1 MKKVNVIMLLA
12 VLFSYAVQAQNVH
25 ISGFINDAANGE
37 RIIGANVYRQDRSKG
52 TSTDQKGYFNLAA
65 DLPAE
70 LCVSCIGFV
79 DTCFTIEEAPKRP
92 LNLRLRPSTAMLHS
106 VEVSALRIERRAT
119 FNTLTLNAKSID
131 QIPTLGSRP
140 DIIKAAQQL
149 PGIEAATE
157 GSSLMVVRGGNPG
170 ENLYML
176 DNVPLIYVNHLGGFM
191 SVFNSEM
198 INSMDIYKGGFP
210 ARYGGKLSSIVD
222 LTAKKGDP
230 TRLKGSLS
238 AGITDLAFAVEGPGG
253 LKNSSFIVTGRK
265 TLTEVLLFAA
275 SQISKETGAQDYNI
289 IYGFHDINAKYTW
302 APDAKNSFAFNIYEG
317 DDYMRIWKNKKENG
331 GIERNSI
338 NNIWG
343 NLLVSGQWNSALSSR
358 LFMANTLSFTQYR
371 LKNNMKAYIE
381 NSIDTADFFV
391 KASSRVGDL
400 SLRSDWKLFFSNA
413 WTLEYGL
420 QASYLSYRPNH
431 FTSSFAET
439 HLPDIS
445 SVFDNSVYLDN
456 KLKFGTWFNGSI
468 GLRANSFMNGGYHHL
483 AWEPRLN
490 LSFNMGQNT
499 VNLTAMRVTQN
510 AHLMMT
516 PGSIMNNEVWIPA
529 DSRIKPATSD
539 QASIGWQRG
548 FGEGHVTV
556 EVDAYYKLLRDLAT
570 YREGYSTLLGDSDWR
585 SKVEAGGRG
594 KSYGLE
600 MMTRFNYN
608 RLDGYLG
615 YTYSHT
621 TRQFDHINNG
631 KEYAF
636 EYDRPHSV
644 NVNVNY
650 QLTERW
656 SLSALWTYQSG
667 LPYTPVIG
675 VQSIPVFTPEGEVYF
690 SETNIYGERN
700 SNRMRDYHRL
710 DLAAKWKTTTEKGR
724 KAEWTFSIYNVYCRQ
739 NPYYYFY
746 GDKKGDPLYW
756 NQYPDEPQTLWQR
769 SFFPIIPSFSYKV
782 WF

>member
-1 MKKVNVIMLLA
+1 MKRMLLMMGLLA
-12 VLFSYAVQAQNVH
+12 SLFAQAQQTH
-25 ISGFINDAANGE
+25 ISGFVSDANDGE
-37 RIIGANVYRQDRSKG
+37 RIIGANVFLQDRTRG
-52 TSTDQKGYFNLAA
+52 VATDQKGYFNLAVE
-65 DLPAE
+65 LPAT
-70 LCVSCIGFV
+70 LCISCIGYEE
-79 DTCFTIEEAPKRP
+79 TCLKLDQADNP
-92 LNLRLRPSTAMLHS
+92 LQIRLKPLTETLQS
-106 VEVSALRIERRAT
+106 VEVSATRIDRKT
-119 FNTLTLNAKSID
+119 NFNTLTLNAKSID

-157 GSSLMVVRGGNPG
+157 ASSLMIVRGGNPG

-198 INSMDIYKGGFP
+198 INTMDIYKGGFP

-230 TRLKGSLS
+230 TKLKGSIS
-238 AGITDLAFAVEGPGG
+238 AGLTDLAFAVEGPGG

-265 TLTEVLLFAA
+265 TLTEALLFAG
-275 SQISKETGAQDYNI
+275 SQISKGSGGQDYNI

-302 APDAKNSFAFNIYEG
+302 APDAKNSYSFNLYEG
-317 DDYMRIWKNKKENG
+317 DDYMRVWKNKRENG
-331 GIERNSI
+331 EVERSSI
-338 NNIWG
+338 GSIWG

-358 LFMANTLSFTQYR
+358 LFMANTLSFTHYR
-371 LKNNMKAYIE
+371 LKNKLMAHVANKV
-381 NSIDTADFFV
+381 DTTDFFS
-391 KASSRVGDL
+391 KSISRVGDL
-400 SLRSDWKLFFSNA
+400 SLRSDWKLFVANA

-420 QASYLSYRPNH
+420 LSSYLSYQPNH
-431 FTSSFAET
+431 FTST
-439 HLPDIS
+439 VVTPS
-445 SVFDNSVYLDN
+445 SADRSTVFDNSVYLDN
-456 KLKFGTWFNGSI
+456 KFKFGTWFNGSV
-468 GLRANSFMNGGYHHL
+468 GMRFNHYVNGDYRHL

-490 LSFNMGQNT
+490 LSLRIAQSTFNA
-499 VNLTAMRVTQN
+499 TAMRVTQN

-529 DSRIKPATSD
+529 DARIKPATSD
-539 QASIGWQRG
+539 QASVGWQRG
-548 FGEGHVTV
+548 FWQDHISMEI
-556 EVDAYYKLLRDLAT
+556 DAYYKLLKDLAT

-585 SKVEAGGRG
+585 NKVEAGGKG

-600 MMTRFNYN
+600 MMTRFNFN
-608 RLDGYLG
+608 RLDGYVG

-631 KEYAF
+631 KEYVF

-644 NVNVNY
+644 NINVNY

-656 SLSALWTYQSG
+656 SLSALWTYQTG
-667 LPYTPVIG
+667 LPFTPVIG
-675 VQSIPVFTPEGEVYF
+675 VQNTPVISPEGDVYF
-690 SETNIYGERN
+690 EQADIYGERN
-700 SNRMRDYHRL
+700 SDRMRDYHRL
-710 DLAAKWKTTTEKGR
+710 DLAAKFKTRNEKGR

-739 NPYYYFY
+739 NPYYYYY
-746 GDKKGDPLYW
+746 GDPKGDPLYW

-769 SFFPIIPSFSYKV
+769 NYFPIIPSFSYKV